1 MSQITPAHWAV
12 PSSVRLLRSQHL
24 LIIRPLIIWVLSPQ
38 LDTPWFWTSWQKV
51 LRRLPSPWSVNVSRH
66 NKKYYHSYHHH
77 TLPHHH
83 CLWREWINYMRI
95 LHPTPS
101 SCQASRN
108 RLKGYG
114 APHHVLGTFLSILS
128 VITPFILATYNASV
142 LQMSKLRHCAIK
154 LFTQGY
160 TALSSRARI

>member
-1 MSQITPAHWAV
+1 MSVVII
-12 PSSVRLLRSQHL
+12 RNIII
-24 LIIRPLIIWVLSPQ
+24 LIIITLS
-38 LDTPWFWTSWQKV
+38 LTITVYD
-51 LRRLPSPWSVNVSRH
+51 VNESTTCG
-66 NKKYYHSYHHH
+66 SY
-77 TLPHHH
+77 
-83 CLWREWINYMRI
+83 
-95 LHPTPS
+95 LHTPS

-142 LQMSKLRHCAIK
+142 LQMSKLRHCAIA

-160 TALSSRARI
+160 RALSSKPEFKPQPAVTRVSSPYCLSLYHHKT